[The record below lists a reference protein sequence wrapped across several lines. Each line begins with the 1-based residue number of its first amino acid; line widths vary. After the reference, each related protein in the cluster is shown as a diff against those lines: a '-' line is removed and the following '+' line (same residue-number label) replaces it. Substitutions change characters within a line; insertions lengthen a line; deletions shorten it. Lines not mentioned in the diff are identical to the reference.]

1 MIRNT
6 DRAPQSALP
15 NQFLLFILA
24 PFSLTSVLLNTAY
37 VAVFLLILIVQS
49 MNQNA
54 TPDNR
59 IREILP
65 RMQSPK
71 DQM

>member
-15 NQFLLFILA
+15 NQFLFFILA
-24 PFSLTSVLLNTAY
+24 SFTLTSVLLNTAY